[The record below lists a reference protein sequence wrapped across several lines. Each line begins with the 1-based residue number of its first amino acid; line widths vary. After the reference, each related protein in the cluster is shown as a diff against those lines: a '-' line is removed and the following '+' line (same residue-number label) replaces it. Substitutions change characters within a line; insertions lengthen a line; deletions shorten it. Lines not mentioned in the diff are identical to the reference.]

1 MVVSLGHPSAC
12 FLPGHYD
19 LNLMFHYLL
28 VKNKRHVK
36 ANSSSLRNKE
46 GYVIGKT

>member
-1 MVVSLGHPSAC
+1 MAIQVLAFFPVTMTLT
-12 FLPGHYD
+12 
-19 LNLMFHYLL
+19 YLL

-46 GYVIGKT
+46 GYVTGKT